1 MAFLRRV
8 NLFWL
13 GAGGLLTF
21 FGADEIVAFRL
32 SRVPKWL
39 GGPMM
44 EAGALLAVLV
54 GLVVLGTL
62 AIEPAVEQERQS

>member
-1 MAFLRRV
+1 MH
-8 NLFWL
+8 
-13 GAGGLLTF
+13 G

-32 SRVPKWL
+32 ARVPKWL

-44 EAGALLAVLV
+44 EAGAMVAVLV

-62 AIEPAVEQERQS
+62 AIEPTLEQERQS